1 MTGNEFGKKSYA
13 YAVGCIK
20 ASSHPPLTPERLA
33 RLENADKEDFPKLLD
48 EFGWGKGIEGSVSER
63 IEGEFDYAVAFVK
76 DISPDKALTDL
87 LFFETDAVNLKLFA
101 KARLSGRDVTD
112 LADRGGSIPIDIIR
126 GSVEAWDFTLIS
138 DTVNGEMK
146 DYENERDPFVLSS
159 VCDRAIFLHTLE
171 KAKKKSASLYRMLLR
186 YGEEKNKIA
195 EARLARLGNSM
206 DGIKKLLLPVSYVS
220 PDTEKN
226 TPDDIVAAALK
237 GIETAMGDMKV
248 GENFAPIAD
257 YFFSKKNEASELRR
271 IWIEKGGE
279 R

>member
-20 ASSHPPLTPERLA
+20 ASSHPPLTPDRLA
-33 RLENADKEDFPKLLD
+33 RLQNVEREDFPKLLD

-63 IEGEFDYAVAFVK
+63 IDGEFDYAVRFIK
-76 DISPDKALTDL
+76 DLSPDKTLTDL
-87 LFFETDAVNLKLFA
+87 LFFETDAVNLKLFT

-112 LADRGGSIPIDIIR
+112 IAERGGSIPIDLLR
-126 GSVEAWDFTLIS
+126 GSVTAWDFTLIS
-138 DTVNGEMK
+138 ETVNDEMK

-171 KAKKKSASLYRMLLR
+171 KAKKKNSSLYRMLLR

-195 EARLARLGNSM
+195 EARLARLGMSRE
-206 DGIKKLLLPVSYVS
+206 GIKKLLLPVSHIS

-226 TPDDIVAAALK
+226 TPDDIVAAAKK
-237 GIETAMGDMKV
+237 GIETAMGELKA
-248 GENFAPIAD
+248 GENFAPIAEY
-257 YFFSKKNEASELRR
+257 YFAKKNEASELRR
-271 IWIEKGGE
+271 LWIEKGGA